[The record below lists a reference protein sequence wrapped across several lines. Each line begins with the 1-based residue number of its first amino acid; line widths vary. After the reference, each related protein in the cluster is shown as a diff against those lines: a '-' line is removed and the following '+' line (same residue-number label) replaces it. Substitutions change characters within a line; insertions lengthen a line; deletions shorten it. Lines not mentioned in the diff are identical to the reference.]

1 MKTLSAHTSTTR
13 SGAEAPA
20 VNRWLI
26 VLGTIIVQMGLGTIY
41 TWSLF
46 NQPLVDKFGWQLSSV
61 AITFSITSFA
71 LAFATLFSGKLQ
83 EKWGIRRLI
92 GTAGIVLGLGLM
104 MSSQVSSLP
113 LLYLLAGVVVGFADG
128 TAYMTSLSN
137 LIKWFPERKGLISGI
152 SVGAYGTGSLLFK
165 YINGSLIGSVG
176 VSMAFLY
183 WGVIVL
189 LMIVVGSRL
198 IKEAVVSEA
207 PAMNTAKVNTS
218 ATEAALNGTDQP
230 ARNGAAPTTA
240 AIVHNYTVKQMLKTK
255 QAYLL
260 FIMFFTACMSG
271 LYLIGIVKDIGVQ
284 LAGLDLATA
293 ANAVAMI
300 AIFNTVGRII
310 LGALSD
316 KVGRLK
322 VLCGT
327 FLVTAIAVAVLSFV
341 PLTFGIF
348 FAAVAAIA
356 FCFGGNITVFPA
368 IVSDFFGLKNHGKN
382 YGVIYQ
388 GFGIGALA
396 GAFIAAW
403 MGGFKPTFIV
413 IGILC
418 LISFLIAMMIKPPVY
433 GEREQQANEATPAKW
448 KANPHTV
455 R

>member
-1 MKTLSAHTSTTR
+1 MKTQ
-13 SGAEAPA
+13 PA
-20 VNRWLI
+20 YNTPLPQTGESISKPVNRWMI

-92 GTAGIVLGLGLM
+92 GTAGIVLGVGLM
-104 MSSQVSSLP
+104 LSSQVSSLS
-113 LLYLLAGVVVGFADG
+113 LLYILAGVVVGFADG

-152 SVGAYGTGSLLFK
+152 SVGAYGTGSLIFK
-165 YINGSLIGSVG
+165 YINGALIGSVG

-183 WGVIVL
+183 WGIIVL
-189 LMIVVGSRL
+189 AMIVIGSRL
-198 IKEAVVSEA
+198 IREAVVSET
-207 PAMNTAKVNTS
+207 PAVAKVS
-218 ATEAALNGTDQP
+218 KVKNGTISTAQV
-230 ARNGAAPTTA
+230 AAPVLT
-240 AIVHNYTVKQMLKTK
+240 HNYTVKEMLKTK

-260 FIMFFTACMSG
+260 FIMFFSACMSG

-322 VLCGT
+322 VVCGT
-327 FLVTAIAVAVLSFV
+327 FIVTAAAVAVLSFV
-341 PLTFGIF
+341 PLNFGIF

-382 YGVIYQ
+382 YGIIYQ

-396 GAFIAAW
+396 GSFIAAW

-418 LISFLIAMMIKPPVY
+418 VISFLIAAMIKPPVY
-433 GEREQQANEATPAKW
+433 NESTEEQTDNATSKW
-448 KANPHTV
+448 KPEPHTV